1 MPYEIT
7 ERIKKRA
14 VICMNCKH
22 TFSSQ
27 IKKPGCSECK
37 STNVV
42 DVNSISDKMALSLL
56 ERKINERLDLIESAV
71 DELRAT
77 MEYIK
82 DTLEQEV
89 RYRGQIVEEMKTQA
103 KEIDGISK
111 NEYPL

>member
-1 MPYEIT
+1 MPHEVND
-7 ERIKKRA
+7 RIKKRG

-27 IKKPGCSECK
+27 VKKPHCSECK

-42 DVNSISDKMALSLL
+42 DVNSISDKMAVSLL
-56 ERKINERLDLIESAV
+56 ERKINERLDSIELV
-71 DELRAT
+71 IDELCAT

-89 RYRGQIVEEMKTQA
+89 RYRGQIVKEMKIQA
-103 KEIDGISK
+103 EEIGGISK
-111 NEYPL
+111 H